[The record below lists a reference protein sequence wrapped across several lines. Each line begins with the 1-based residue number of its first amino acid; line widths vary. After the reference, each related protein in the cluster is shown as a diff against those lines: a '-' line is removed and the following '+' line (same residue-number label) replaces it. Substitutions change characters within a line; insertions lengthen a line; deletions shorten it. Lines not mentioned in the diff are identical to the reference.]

1 MMQTYEI
8 IERWN
13 NALKKKEL
21 IFIGGIL
28 VLALAMWAGISF
40 VNKGSHGF
48 IRITVDGEEYGT
60 YSLAKNQ
67 TIKINDTNVCEI
79 KDGQAHMIS
88 AECPDHL
95 CMKQKA
101 IDEKGGTIVCLPNKV
116 VIEGEKSTKS
126 DGTDEISIDAVT

>member
-1 MMQTYEI
+1 M
-8 IERWN
+8 
-13 NALKKKEL
+13 KKKEL

-28 VLALAMWAGISF
+28 VLALAMWAGMSF
-40 VNKGSHGF
+40 VNKGKHGSV
-48 IRITVDGEEYGT
+48 RITVDGKEYGT

-79 KDGQAHMIS
+79 KDGHARMIS

-101 IDEKGGTIVCLPNKV
+101 VDEKGGTIVCLPNKV
-116 VIEGEKSTKS
+116 VIEGEKSADSS
-126 DGTDEISIDAVT
+126 DTDEISVDAVT

>member
-1 MMQTYEI
+1 M
-8 IERWN
+8 
-13 NALKKKEL
+13 
-21 IFIGGIL
+21 GGVL
-28 VLALAMWAGISF
+28 LLALTLWVGTTF
-40 VNKGSHGF
+40 VNRGNHGS
-48 IRITVDGEEYGT
+48 IKITVDGKEYGT
-60 YSLAKNQ
+60 YSLSKDQ

-79 KDGQAHMIS
+79 KNGQARMIS

-126 DGTDEISIDAVT
+126 DDTNEISIDAVT

>member
-1 MMQTYEI
+1 M
-8 IERWN
+8 
-13 NALKKKEL
+13 KKKEL

-28 VLALAMWAGISF
+28 VLALAIWAGMSF
-40 VNKGSHGF
+40 MNKGSHGS

-60 YSLAKNQ
+60 YSLAKDQ

-79 KDGQAHMIS
+79 KDGKAHMIS

-116 VIEGEKSTKS
+116 VIEGEKSVGS
-126 DGTDEISIDAVT
+126 DNTDELSIDAVT

>member
-1 MMQTYEI
+1 MEI
-8 IERWN
+8 I
-13 NALKKKEL
+13 LKKKEL

-28 VLALAMWAGISF
+28 VLALAIWAGMSF
-40 VNKGSHGF
+40 MNKGSHGS
-48 IRITVDGEEYGT
+48 IRITVNGEEYGI
-60 YSLAKNQ
+60 YSLAKDQ

-79 KDGQAHMIS
+79 KDGKAHMIS

-116 VIEGEKSTKS
+116 VMEGEKSADSS
-126 DGTDEISIDAVT
+126 DTDEISIDAIT